1 MRLLLYTSSDPVQGP
16 LFHVSLPL
24 FPSTLD
30 RETVNNNVV
39 PFKNGLGT
47 ANLMYFGMIK
57 VHSLTHSLTQSILAS
72 LLCGG
77 EGQLEVVFAVG
88 GVQRVVVKLQREERV
103 DQSAESHPVTPAG
116 REVLDIYVLRE
127 KVKSSLSITVFQK
140 WSRLILV
147 ALLAI

>member
-1 MRLLLYTSSDPVQGP
+1 M
-16 LFHVSLPL
+16 
-24 FPSTLD
+24 
-30 RETVNNNVV
+30 
-39 PFKNGLGT
+39 
-47 ANLMYFGMIK
+47 
-57 VHSLTHSLTQSILAS
+57 THSLTQSILAS

-127 KVKSSLSITVFQK
+127 KVKSLLSITVFQK